1 MTHKNG
7 CFDRPPFKPHYLPTG
22 APDTMEYRIP
32 HVFTQD
38 CQYSLSD
45 LGSLDDKCSHCQWK
59 QTGAINAYAK

>member
-38 CQYSLSD
+38 CQYRNTD
-45 LGSLDDKCSHCQWK
+45 RGKTDPGC
-59 QTGAINAYAK
+59 TGCKHKEPSK